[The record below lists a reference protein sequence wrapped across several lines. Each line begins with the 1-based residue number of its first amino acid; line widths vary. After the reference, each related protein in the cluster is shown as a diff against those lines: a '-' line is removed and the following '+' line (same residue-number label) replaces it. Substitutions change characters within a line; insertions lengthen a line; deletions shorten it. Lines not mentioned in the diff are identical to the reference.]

1 VKGVGG
7 EGPRQ
12 NRLRSAFLVAQ
23 VSLSVL
29 LLVAAG
35 LFIRSFR
42 HAQSIERGFDVTG
55 VLTASID
62 LDTRGYSPAR
72 GKEFVRSL
80 TERLDRSP
88 DVVSSNVVDIVPLTL
103 SNSTTRLLR
112 DGDVAPAPG
121 QPPPTPMIYT
131 NAVGPGHFRTLRI
144 AMVEGRDFTFVDGD
158 AAPGVAIVNETLAR
172 RFWPGR
178 SPVGQRLRQ
187 MDGGNANSLEVVGV
201 VRDSKYVTIGEAERP
216 FLYRPLALE
225 YTPRLN
231 VLLRMRGEPGAG
243 LATLKQ
249 EVRALDPGLA
259 VFNVA
264 SLADATAI
272 SLLPARI
279 AGNLLGALGLVA
291 LALAALGIYGVLSFL
306 VRARTR
312 EIGVRVALGATP
324 MAVTMLVVRQAMTW
338 TVTGAAIGTA
348 LALAA
353 TRLLAG
359 FLYGINA
366 TDPLTFGA
374 VLGLLTV
381 IACLAALIPAFRA
394 SRVDP
399 LLALRAL

>member
-1 VKGVGG
+1 M
-7 EGPRQ
+7 R
-12 NRLRSAFLVAQ
+12 
-23 VSLSVL
+23 
-29 LLVAAG
+29 
-35 LFIRSFR
+35 
-42 HAQSIERGFDVTG
+42 
-55 VLTASID
+55 
-62 LDTRGYSPAR
+62 
-72 GKEFVRSL
+72 VRS
-80 TERLDRSP
+80 
-88 DVVSSNVVDIVPLTL
+88 
-103 SNSTTRLLR
+103 
-112 DGDVAPAPG
+112 
-121 QPPPTPMIYT
+121 
-131 NAVGPGHFRTLRI
+131 H
-144 AMVEGRDFTFVDGD
+144 
-158 AAPGVAIVNETLAR
+158 AR
-172 RFWPGR
+172 RIGLP
-178 SPVGQRLRQ
+178 
-187 MDGGNANSLEVVGV
+187 NEVAVFRER
-201 VRDSKYVTIGEAERP
+201 RDA
-216 FLYRPLALE
+216 
-225 YTPRLN
+225 PRLN

-259 VFNVA
+259 VFGVA

-338 TVTGAAIGTA
+338 TVTGAAIGTVIA
-348 LALAA
+348 LVA

-381 IACLAALIPAFRA
+381 IACLAALIPALRA

-399 LLALRAL
+399 LRALRAL